1 MQLQLH
7 AMFFFLSFETT
18 KIIPVMVKTEKCF
31 KLQGESQKWKGKGL
45 AWLDTS
51 QTVLWEKQQMLPHLQ
66 SSLAASGEASL
77 MFPPGGLCASEELL
91 YNIKIYRLQS
101 IKELEWQI
109 KKESKS
115 GVLKSWSFAWNFSL
129 RKVWVMNLNLWLLS
143 DSHLQILQ
151 H

>member
-7 AMFFFLSFETT
+7 AMCFLSFETT
-18 KIIPVMVKTEKCF
+18 KIIPVMVKIEKCF
-31 KLQGESQKWKGKGL
+31 KLQGESQKWEGKGL

-51 QTVLWEKQQMLPHLQ
+51 QTVLWEKQQMLLHLQ

-77 MFPPGGLCASEELL
+77 MFPPDGLCVSEELL

-115 GVLKSWSFAWNFSL
+115 GVLKRWLFAWNFSL

-143 DSHLQILQ
+143 D
-151 H
+151 